1 MSEAAASTLLPVT
14 VHTEVA
20 PTHGYARARG
30 DIADVDDE
38 PRVHA
43 LIAERRLA
51 KRSRDFKKADALR
64 DELRHECNVE
74 IFDKTLIWKVV
85 GSQGHVPLPSGQE
98 SGREARAPAAP
109 AVAEAQKLRKK
120 QRKAAK
126 KVAAAVAEAPISTGI
141 GHDMLLKMGW
151 AGQGNGL
158 REGAIAEP
166 IRAKKPKVR
175 KLRQSV
181 DAAIANGN
189 VVNVVIGDSAAAEK
203 KVVVA
208 AAPSATGDGNA
219 SEAAPPKLTATQR
232 KNKKARLKRKREFG
246 GGE

>member
-1 MSEAAASTLLPVT
+1 MSEAAASTLFPVT

-30 DIADVDDE
+30 DIADVDDK

-64 DELRHECNVE
+64 DELRRECNVE
-74 IFDKTLIWKVV
+74 IFDKTMIWKVV

-120 QRKAAK
+120 HKKAAK
-126 KVAAAVAEAPISTGI
+126 KKAAAVAEAPISTGI

-151 AGQGNGL
+151 AGQGSGL

-175 KLRQSV
+175 KLRQTV
-181 DAAIANGN
+181 DAAIASGQVVDGN
-189 VVNVVIGDSAAAEK
+189 SAAAEK

-208 AAPSATGDGNA
+208 ASPSATGDGSA

-232 KNKKARLKRKREFG
+232 KNKKARLKRKRESC